1 MDCSRHGEHELCAAH
16 AVAQRGRSRGAA
28 SAVAL
33 LVAGGLALV
42 AIALVAGGLGA
53 DGKERSSRIQQRD
66 ALLGGPPAP
75 KEAAPPATAL
85 AGRHGAAVGSPA
97 ATQSL
102 WEGFINMPEVDS
114 REPVTLHKSTAAQE
128 HSLLGK
134 LQTLEGTIKKATGL
148 MRGGISKAVQS
159 LSAPLLQK
167 SDGSR
172 VQLGSPPVRVLFDKE
187 KQSKTV
193 QSFIESGHMKC
204 CVRDNRDL
212 EEEVYPKYFD
222 DFPMDPVCIP
232 GYRKDG
238 DDCVACDA
246 NHWCPSKEDLV
257 MECPANTW
265 SPIATGEVDGCW
277 CEAGFYGRD
286 PSIATG
292 PHCTPCPADKF
303 CAGWQ
308 LRGQTGAEVGQN
320 APRTRLLALQHAML
334 NPYAEERESRRQ
346 PQSVTLVQEALIMS
360 TLNDRRTRA
369 NTHTYTHKQE
379 ILRRWTALQRSLSWT
394 ASNFRTRRRSG
405 QEKRTTAQTGPTLEG
420 WRGR

>member
-1 MDCSRHGEHELCAAH
+1 MIYFSSDHDEKRVIGIYRSPRMDGEYELCAAH
-16 AVAQRGRSRGAA
+16 AAAQRGRSRGAA

-42 AIALVAGGLGA
+42 AIALVAGGIGA
-53 DGKERSSRIQQRD
+53 DGEARSSRIQQRD

-75 KEAAPPATAL
+75 KDRAAPPATAL

-102 WEGFINMPEVDS
+102 WEGLIKMPEVDS

-134 LQTLEGTIKKATGL
+134 LQTLEGTINKAAGL
-148 MRGGISKAVQS
+148 VRGGNSKAQVQS
-159 LSAPLLQK
+159 LSGAPLLQR

-193 QSFIESGHMKC
+193 QSFIDSGHMKC
-204 CVRDNRDL
+204 CVRDNHDL

-238 DDCVACDA
+238 DDCIACDA

-265 SPIATGEVDGCW
+265 SPIATGEITECW
-277 CEAGFYGRD
+277 CEAGFYGKD
-286 PSIATG
+286 PSVATG

-308 LRGQTGAEVGQN
+308 LRGQIVAEVGQK
-320 APRTRLLALQHAML
+320 ALRARLLAYQDAM
-334 NPYAEERESRRQ
+334 PPPFAEGRESRRQ
-346 PQSVTLVQEALIMS
+346 LPQSVTLVQDALIMS
-360 TLNDRRTRA
+360 TL
-369 NTHTYTHKQE
+369 
-379 ILRRWTALQRSLSWT
+379 
-394 ASNFRTRRRSG
+394 SN
-405 QEKRTTAQTGPTLEG
+405 
-420 WRGR
+420 